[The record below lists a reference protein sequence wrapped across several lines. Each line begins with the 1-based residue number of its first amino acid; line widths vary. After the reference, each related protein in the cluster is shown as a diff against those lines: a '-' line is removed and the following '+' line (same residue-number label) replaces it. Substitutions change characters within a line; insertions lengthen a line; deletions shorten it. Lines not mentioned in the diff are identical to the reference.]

1 MTMNTIV
8 KVVGVSLLAL
18 TMTACSSMHGKNAGG
33 ENSGPEVVEAGK
45 TAQQSGTMSQGV
57 DGYADFDGT
66 DKDSGMRLVAPH
78 NQIYHFDFDASSI
91 KEDDRNSIIAQAKY
105 LASHPSAYILLTGN
119 TDERGSREYNIAL
132 GERRAN
138 QVRAYLKQYGVK
150 PNQVR
155 TVSYGQER
163 PVALEHNENSYSQNR
178 RVELIYEAQG

>member
-1 MTMNTIV
+1 MTTI
-8 KVVGVSLLAL
+8 KLGKFIGLSLLGLSLA
-18 TMTACSSMHGKNAGG
+18 ACSSMRGKGAGG
-33 ENSGPEVVEAGK
+33 EGGPEVVEAGS
-45 TAQQSGTMSQGV
+45 QSQSAAVSQGV
-57 DGYADFDGT
+57 DGYADFDGS
-66 DKDSGMRLVAPH
+66 DRDGGMRLVAPH
-78 NQIYHFDFDASSI
+78 NQIYHFDFDNSQIKQEDQSSI
-91 KEDDRNSIIAQAKY
+91 MAQARY

-138 QVRAYLKQYGVK
+138 RVRAYLKQFGVR

-163 PVALEHNENSYSQNR
+163 PMALGHNEDSYQQNR